1 MYCTELANALA
12 KFKVTCGVD
21 GMVVVTLEVAD
32 TKAMA
37 LRPDPPMDSG
47 ARATFEGAKTPVGS
61 AVWSVTVKVAAALA
75 AGTVTEPPV
84 VEPSAPSAMP
94 VNGSVGVN
102 PGPTARFTV
111 TDEPAVVGAVVGV
124 VGAGPDE
131 EPPPPPQP
139 EATASATAVKP
150 AMTRARDG
158 AKRAF
163 TMTSSMSSE
172 RTYGRT

>member
-1 MYCTELANALA
+1 MYCTELGSALA
-12 KFKVTCGVD
+12 KFKVIAGVD
-21 GMVVVTLEVAD
+21 GIVVVTVEVAD
-32 TKAMA
+32 AKAIA
-37 LRPDPPMDSG
+37 LRPEPPMESG
-47 ARATFEGAKTPVGS
+47 ARATFEGATTPVGS
-61 AVWSVTVKVAAALA
+61 AVWSVMVNVAAALA
-75 AGTVTEPPV
+75 AGTVTDPPV
-84 VEPSAPSAMP
+84 VEPSVPSAIP

-131 EPPPPPQP
+131 EPPPPPHP

-163 TMTSSMSSE
+163 TVTSSMSSE